1 MESGPG
7 RKGRSE
13 RRTGM
18 SDNEIRQILIER
30 KRQEIRKQNRA
41 ALKEA
46 AEAVLGWICLF
57 AICFMLSAIG

>member
-1 MESGPG
+1 MEGRARCSGQ
-7 RKGRSE
+7 SE
-13 RRTGM
+13 RRAGM

-41 ALKEA
+41 AVKEA

-57 AICFMLSAIG
+57 GICFMLSAIG

>member
-1 MESGPG
+1 
-7 RKGRSE
+7 
-13 RRTGM
+13 M

-41 ALKEA
+41 AVKEA

-57 AICFMLSAIG
+57 GICFMLSAIG